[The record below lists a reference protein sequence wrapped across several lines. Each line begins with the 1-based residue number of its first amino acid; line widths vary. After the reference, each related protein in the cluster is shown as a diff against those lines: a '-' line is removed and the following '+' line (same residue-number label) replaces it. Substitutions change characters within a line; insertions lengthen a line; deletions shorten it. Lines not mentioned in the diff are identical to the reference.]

1 MSTTIDKIK
10 QAVEKRKASEIS
22 LMEENQFQSAKQ
34 FMIPQK
40 TVLWIFIMQFIG
52 VVILG
57 GFFYVNIE
65 KDSEASFNKIK
76 DKLDQ
81 LENEFDP
88 INDQLAKVAEAM
100 RTGNKLV
107 PQAVVENMA
116 ITEKP
121 SPLSKIKVTP
131 ALTVN
136 NQSVQGASP
145 SIGIKPQPSAPHK
158 KLPQRLEQYHK
169 VERGETLYRISKR
182 YGMSVEEICRLNKL
196 EGNQN
201 IRTGQKL
208 IISNGNNKH

>member
-1 MSTTIDKIK
+1 MSTTMDKIK
-10 QAVEKRKASEIS
+10 KAMEQRKASEIS
-22 LMEENQFQSAKQ
+22 LMEENQFQTAKQ
-34 FMIPQK
+34 FFIHRK
-40 TVLWIFIMQFIG
+40 TVLWTFLMQFIG
-52 VVILG
+52 IIILG

-65 KDSEASFNKIK
+65 KDSQESFSTIK
-76 DKLDQ
+76 DKLDL
-81 LENEFDP
+81 LENKFDP

-121 SPLSKIKVTP
+121 SPLSKIKNTP

-136 NQSVQGASP
+136 QQRVQGAPP
-145 SIGIKPQPSAPHK
+145 SIAIIPQPIAPQK
-158 KLPQRLEQYHK
+158 EPPQLLEQYHK
-169 VERGETLYRISKR
+169 VERGETLYRISRR
-182 YGMSVEEICRLNKL
+182 YGVSVEEIRRLNKI

-201 IRTGQKL
+201 IQTGQKL